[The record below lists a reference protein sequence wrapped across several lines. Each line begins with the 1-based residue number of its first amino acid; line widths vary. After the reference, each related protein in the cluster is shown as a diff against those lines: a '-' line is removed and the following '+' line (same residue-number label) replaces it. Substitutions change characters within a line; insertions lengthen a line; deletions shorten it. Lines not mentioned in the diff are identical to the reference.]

1 MTSLNDLLLNRLTPC
16 AAVAQVCRRQNS
28 ASVCRCICR
37 ASVCA
42 GRCILRAECPERFL
56 SLLAALTF
64 MEDVAC
70 SLYLIWFFTPFRF
83 IVVLKL
89 PSLSQTAVVYFLV
102 RLLHGRVSS
111 WERGSLLYT
120 APAES
125 GIHSTDSDSKAT
137 KFPFV
142 LLVSLKRKFSCYLK

>member
-1 MTSLNDLLLNRLTPC
+1 MLPWPRFAGDRTQP
-16 AAVAQVCRRQNS
+16 QS
-28 ASVCRCICR
+28 AG
-37 ASVCA
+37 ASAGPLVCA

-111 WERGSLLYT
+111 
-120 APAES
+120 
-125 GIHSTDSDSKAT
+125 
-137 KFPFV
+137 
-142 LLVSLKRKFSCYLK
+142 

>member
-1 MTSLNDLLLNRLTPC
+1 MKKASDSPKIQVDHVCVKSLNDLLLNRLTPC

-37 ASVCA
+37 ACVCA
-42 GRCILRAECPERFL
+42 GCCIRRAECPERLL

-89 PSLSQTAVVYFLV
+89 CHLCCSCLFPCPSPARTCEFLRERLFAV
-102 RLLHGRVSS
+102 HG
-111 WERGSLLYT
+111 
-120 APAES
+120 A
-125 GIHSTDSDSKAT
+125 
-137 KFPFV
+137 
-142 LLVSLKRKFSCYLK
+142 C